1 MSFTQLDLNLT
12 KYTTHGDRCCR
23 QTPQNRKQFNT
34 VNKNENPR
42 LQRRNYRTLKLL
54 ERYQHGHFHG
64 KTGYHSKINRVIH
77 RKMSPCDTN
86 NLHSTLL
93 KMIVNSRLI
102 AQLSAVS
109 CAENF
114 KQLKISKSLKF
125 IISRVIEYDVIE
137 KTSTRR
143 QIVIPCTVVE
153 KYDASM

>member
-1 MSFTQLDLNLT
+1 
-12 KYTTHGDRCCR
+12 
-23 QTPQNRKQFNT
+23 
-34 VNKNENPR
+34 
-42 LQRRNYRTLKLL
+42 
-54 ERYQHGHFHG
+54 
-64 KTGYHSKINRVIH
+64 
-77 RKMSPCDTN
+77 MSPCDTN